1 MRRQQYTEGQINYE
15 QYKLNFV
22 EYIKYILIISAVAS
36 IFSYIFYRNV
46 LSFVTFLIPMNFY
59 FKIIQAR
66 LIKKRKQEVTMQFKE
81 FCNSLCAQLMAGYS
95 IENSMKECYA
105 ELTQMYGKKAC
116 ICRELAGIM
125 SKIKLSI
132 TVETCFEDFGER
144 SDIEEIKLFA
154 QILKTA
160 KRSGGDV
167 IEIVKN
173 SSATISQK
181 IEVER
186 EIRMIINAKKYEQ
199 RIMDVVPLLIVMYVD
214 LTSKDMMN
222 MMYHGILGRIVMTI
236 CLMVYIAAFV
246 LGEKLT
252 DVEM

>member
-46 LSFVTFLIPMNFY
+46 LAFVTFLIPMNFY

-181 IEVER
+181 
-186 EIRMIINAKKYEQ
+186 MYEQ